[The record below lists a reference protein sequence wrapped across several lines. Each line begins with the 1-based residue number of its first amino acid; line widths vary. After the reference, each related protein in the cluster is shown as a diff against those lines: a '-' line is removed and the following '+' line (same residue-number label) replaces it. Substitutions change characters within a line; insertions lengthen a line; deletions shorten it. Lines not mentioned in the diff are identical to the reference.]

1 LAVCVTPRLAFSY
14 VEAPYSLGRVLAE
27 ATQVCVLRVEKVD
40 KERNLILYRKTQDLK
55 GQSPDVVKHNIGR
68 GGLRPGEW
76 ETIMAWAEPG
86 QTAVFFNNGGQGEV
100 CINNYWYQVGVNGD
114 WWSMTHAEPYLLRS
128 FYGRPEKLAPLVTA
142 MLAGQE
148 VITPCM
154 VDGDKEQ
161 LQKRT
166 AKIQRLK
173 ASLKIQDFDQKRDFV
188 GWGGEDFRQISGM
201 PAFSHYAGITRTDP
215 EAGGVAPA
223 DFDGDGKIDLCLFGS
238 GRVSLLQNNGNALN
252 EIALP
257 LPVGARSASWA
268 DYNGDGK
275 PDLLLA
281 TPAGPKL
288 FTNLGG
294 GKFDDDSAGLPR
306 EPYYNAS
313 AAAWIDYDGDKH
325 PDLLLANG
333 FYGLRLYR
341 NRGATNNQPVDATPK
356 LGKWFFIGPFDNEG
370 GRGFDA
376 VYPPERNLDHAQ
388 QYVGRKD
395 EKCTWRDGGGFADK
409 QVNNLR
415 HFQNN
420 EQAVVYLHREIECPA
435 AVELPISLGS
445 DDGLVVWL
453 NGEKLHSENVNRGCT
468 PDQVKLVLPLKAGKN
483 DLLLKI
489 SQGDGEWA
497 FYFAPGQHQRAVP
510 PLFEDVSDKAGLG
523 AKGIGSDV
531 KGDCLAVA
539 DIDGNGRSDFVYCAG
554 TGVVALN
561 TPQGFVL
568 AKETGIQLT
577 PSRLQPSFGDVNG
590 DGKPD
595 LLVPH
600 ANGLRLF
607 QNQGAGKFADATGRA
622 GALAQV
628 TGKPGCAVFVET
640 APAGKWDI
648 VVGGLGSPNRY
659 LRNSGNGV
667 FADATV
673 EMGLQQRVFNT
684 RGVSVVDLN
693 KDGAPDMIFNN
704 EGQESAVLLGK
715 PLENVAAA
723 R

>member
-1 LAVCVTPRLAFSY
+1 
-14 VEAPYSLGRVLAE
+14 
-27 ATQVCVLRVEKVD
+27 
-40 KERNLILYRKTQDLK
+40 
-55 GQSPDVVKHNIGR
+55 
-68 GGLRPGEW
+68 
-76 ETIMAWAEPG
+76 
-86 QTAVFFNNGGQGEV
+86 
-100 CINNYWYQVGVNGD
+100 
-114 WWSMTHAEPYLLRS
+114 
-128 FYGRPEKLAPLVTA
+128 
-142 MLAGQE
+142 
-148 VITPCM
+148 
-154 VDGDKEQ
+154 
-161 LQKRT
+161 
-166 AKIQRLK
+166 
-173 ASLKIQDFDQKRDFV
+173 
-188 GWGGEDFRQISGM
+188 
-201 PAFSHYAGITRTDP
+201 
-215 EAGGVAPA
+215 
-223 DFDGDGKIDLCLFGS
+223 
-238 GRVSLLQNNGNALN
+238 
-252 EIALP
+252 
-257 LPVGARSASWA
+257 
-268 DYNGDGK
+268 
-275 PDLLLA
+275 
-281 TPAGPKL
+281 
-288 FTNLGG
+288 
-294 GKFDDDSAGLPR
+294 
-306 EPYYNAS
+306 
-313 AAAWIDYDGDKH
+313 IDYDGDKH

-435 AVELPISLGS
+435 AIELPISLGS

-453 NGEKLHSENVNRGCT
+453 NGEKLHSENVTRGCT

-539 DIDGNGRSDFVYCAG
+539 DIDGNSRSDFVYCAG
-554 TGVVALN
+554 TGVVVLN
-561 TPQGFVL
+561 TPQGFVQS
-568 AKETGIQLT
+568 KDSGIQIT
-577 PSRLQPSFGDVNG
+577 PSRLQPMFGDVNG

-607 QNQGAGKFADATGRA
+607 QNQGAGKFADATARA
-622 GALAQV
+622 GALGQV

-659 LRNSGNGV
+659 LRNTGTGV

-693 KDGAPDMIFNN
+693 KDGAPDMVFNN